1 MRESIGSVFLYNI
14 VFIFLAII
22 FSFLMGTLIYH
33 RAFKINNRIISVIEK
48 YEGYNKYAIKEIDDQ
63 LADVGY
69 PTGWD
74 KDCPDKRKGYSLEN
88 TPAKHSEFKK
98 NYKYCVYYIG
108 NDGADSKGTY
118 YSYGVVTYISFDI
131 PIIGAF
137 LKIPIYTESN
147 RIFKF

>member
-69 PTGWD
+69 PSGWN
-74 KDCPDKRKGYSLEN
+74 KECRCNSSLQ
-88 TPAKHSEFKK
+88 
-98 NYKYCVYYIG
+98 
-108 NDGADSKGTY
+108 
-118 YSYGVVTYISFDI
+118 
-131 PIIGAF
+131 
-137 LKIPIYTESN
+137 
-147 RIFKF
+147 